1 MLRRHIAAVLSATL
15 LSCCATTTAFS
26 QNQGYPTVIGASG
39 QPYGPTQ
46 AEYQYQMRYG
56 RPSPGNRGGDG
67 LRYVNGYPGPGG
79 GGGGYGWGGYNPFL
93 FMDVGPYVA
102 PPTNGYVYYPSTAY
116 YGNFGSVNYGLPM
129 MQPYLNQPV
138 PQAMQPFGGNPSAI
152 FGNGSAT
159 YTQFPAI
166 TQSAPVIAPSSPKA
180 VETSFEFQTSGDLQL
195 QQLNYLAAS
204 ERYRK
209 AINAARDRADP
220 RYRVAVTLAARG
232 RFLEAVDQLRLAT
245 QIDPTWP
252 QHASSLDELFGAQNT
267 FEKTRVKERI
277 AEWTLQDARDPNRLF
292 LLGAMLYMDHDPNAK
307 TMIDTAILIAGQ
319 QEHLLAFTTPRS
331 IHAGHGAQGKE
342 NQNPNGKAPGEAA
355 QHKPPQPQL
364 PLPAKTSDPQPT
376 PQGAPPSSLPA
387 RSEGK
392 PIPALPPLPENG
404 TGASS
409 DPLPPPNSDAREQ
422 GGLQGPLLPPLP

>member
-1 MLRRHIAAVLSATL
+1 MGGSSGRMTMSRRHIAAILSTAL
-15 LSCCATTTAFS
+15 MSFCTTTAYS

-56 RPSPGNRGGDG
+56 RPSPGSRGGDG

-79 GGGGYGWGGYNPFL
+79 GGGGHGWGGYNPFL
-93 FMDVGPYVA
+93 YMDVGPYVP
-102 PPTNGYVYYPSTAY
+102 PPTNGYVYYPSTAF

-138 PQAMQPFGGNPSAI
+138 PQGMQPLDGNPAAI

-159 YTQFPAI
+159 YTRFPTI
-166 TQSAPVIAPSSPKA
+166 THPEPVIAPSSPKA
-180 VETSFEFQTSGDLQL
+180 VENSFEFQTSGDLQL

-232 RFLEAVDQLRLAT
+232 RYLEAVDQLRLAT

-252 QHASSLDELFGAQNT
+252 QRASSLDELFGAQNT

-277 AEWTLQDARDPNRLF
+277 AEWTLQDPRDPNRLF
-292 LLGAMLYMDHDPNAK
+292 LLGAILYMDHDPNAK
-307 TMIDTAILIAGQ
+307 TMIETAILIAGQ
-319 QEHLLAFTTPRS
+319 QDYLMAFTIPRS
-331 IHAGHGAQGKE
+331 HHAGHPSEGSEKAEGKD
-342 NQNPNGKAPGEAA
+342 QKAGDAA
-355 QHKPPQPQL
+355 SPKPPQPQL
-364 PLPAKTSDPQPT
+364 PLPAAQPT
-376 PQGAPPSSLPA
+376 PQPAPQ
-387 RSEGK
+387 GK
-392 PIPALPPLPENG
+392 PIPALPPLPES
-404 TGASS
+404 GASGS
-409 DPLPPPNSDAREQ
+409 SNPLPPPNSPVNEP
-422 GGLQGPLLPPLP
+422 GGLNGPLLPPLP